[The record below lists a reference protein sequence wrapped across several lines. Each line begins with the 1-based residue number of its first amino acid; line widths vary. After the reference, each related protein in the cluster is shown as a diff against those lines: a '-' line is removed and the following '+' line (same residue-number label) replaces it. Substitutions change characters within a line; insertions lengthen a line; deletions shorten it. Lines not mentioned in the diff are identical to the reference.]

1 LWKQSLRIS
10 YSHAIEKENLQTK
23 NPKDAYNIINK
34 EQLYVKREK
43 ET

>member
-1 LWKQSLRIS
+1 MQLKRRICKQ
-10 YSHAIEKENLQTK
+10 K
-23 NPKDAYNIINK
+23 NPKEDAYNIINK